1 MKLVFGKLNMINEI
15 QSDANTRMGKTIDS
29 LKQDLMKVR
38 TGRAHTSLLDSITV
52 DYYGN
57 DTPLNQVANVSIL
70 DARTL
75 SVQVWEKQMTPV
87 VEKAIMSSDLGLNPA
102 TSGDLMRIPLPPLTE
117 ETRKNLIKVVR
128 GEGENAKVAIRNI
141 RRDANGSLKELE
153 KEKDISE
160 DDERRGQDA
169 VQKITDAHVK
179 EVDEI
184 LTAKEK
190 DLMEI

>member
-1 MKLVFGKLNMINEI
+1 VINEI
-15 QSDANTRMGKTIDS
+15 QNDANTRMSKSIES
-29 LKQDLMKVR
+29 LKQELTKIR

-57 DTPLNQVANVSIL
+57 ETPLNQVANISIL
-70 DARTL
+70 DSRTL
-75 SVQVWEKQMTPV
+75 SIQVWEKQMTPV
-87 VEKAIMSSDLGLNPA
+87 VEKAIMKSDLGLNPS

-117 ETRKNLIKVVR
+117 ETRRGLIKVVR

-160 DDERRGQDA
+160 DEEHRGQDF
-169 VQKITDAHVK
+169 VQKLTDKHVK
-179 EVDEI
+179 AIDDI
-184 LTAKEK
+184 LAVKEK

>member
-1 MKLVFGKLNMINEI
+1 MIKEVT
-15 QSDANTRMGKTIDS
+15 SDANTRMRKSIES

-57 DTPLNQVANVSIL
+57 ETPLNQVANVSVL

-87 VEKAIMSSDLGLNPA
+87 IEKAILKSDLGLNPA

-128 GEGENAKVAIRNI
+128 SEGENAKVAIRNI
-141 RRDANGSLKELE
+141 RRDANSTLKDFE
-153 KEKDISE
+153 KEKEISE
-160 DDERRGQDA
+160 DEEHRAQDEI
-169 VQKITDAHVK
+169 QKLTDKHVK
-179 EVDEI
+179 EIDQVLAE
-184 LTAKEK
+184 KEK

>member
-1 MKLVFGKLNMINEI
+1 MINEI
-15 QSDANTRMGKTIDS
+15 QSDADARMGKSLDS
-29 LKQDLMKVR
+29 LKQDLMKIR

-57 DTPLNQVANVSIL
+57 ETPLNQVANISIL
-70 DARTL
+70 DSRTL

-87 VEKAIMSSDLGLNPA
+87 VEKAILKSDLGLNPA

-128 GEGENAKVAIRNI
+128 HEGENAKVAVRNI

-153 KEKDISE
+153 KEKEISE
-160 DDERRGQDA
+160 DEEHRGQDNI
-169 VQKITDAHVK
+169 QKLTDKHVK
-179 EVDEI
+179 IIDQI
-184 LTAKEK
+184 LATKEK

>member
-1 MKLVFGKLNMINEI
+1 MINEI

>member
-1 MKLVFGKLNMINEI
+1 VINEI
-15 QSDANTRMGKTIDS
+15 HSDADTRMSKSIDS
-29 LKQDLMKVR
+29 LKQELMKVR

-57 DTPLNQVANVSIL
+57 ETPLNQVANISIL
-70 DARTL
+70 DSRTL
-75 SVQVWEKQMTPV
+75 SIQVWEKQMTPV
-87 VEKAIMSSDLGLNPA
+87 VEKAILKSDLGLNPA

-128 GEGENAKVAIRNI
+128 HEGENAKVAVRNI

-153 KEKDISE
+153 KEKEISE
-160 DDERRGQDA
+160 DEERRGQDNI
-169 VQKITDAHVK
+169 QKLTDEHVK
-179 EVDEI
+179 KIDKI
-184 LTAKEK
+184 LAVKEK

>member
-1 MKLVFGKLNMINEI
+1 MINEI
-15 QSDANTRMGKTIDS
+15 QSDTNTRMGKTIDS

-38 TGRAHTSLLDSITV
+38 TGRAHTSLLDSIMV

-57 DTPLNQVANVSIL
+57 PTPLNQVANISVL

-87 VEKAIMSSDLGLNPA
+87 IEKAILTSDLGLNPA
-102 TSGDLMRIPLPPLTE
+102 TSGELIRIPLPPLTE

-141 RRDANGSLKELE
+141 RRDANGSLKDLE
-153 KEKDISE
+153 KEKEISE

-169 VQKITDAHVK
+169 IQKITDSHVK
-179 EVDEI
+179 EVDDV
-184 LTAKEK
+184 LAVKEK

>member
-1 MKLVFGKLNMINEI
+1 MINEI
-15 QSDANTRMGKTIDS
+15 QSDADTRMGKSLES

-57 DTPLNQVANVSIL
+57 QTPLNQVANISIL
-70 DARTL
+70 DSRTL

-87 VEKAIMSSDLGLNPA
+87 VEKAILKSDLGLNPA

-128 GEGENAKVAIRNI
+128 HEGENAKVAVRNI

-153 KEKDISE
+153 KEKEISE
-160 DDERRGQDA
+160 DEMHRGEDNI
-169 VQKITDAHVK
+169 QKTTDKHVK
-179 EVDEI
+179 EIDQI
-184 LTAKEK
+184 LAVKEK

>member
-1 MKLVFGKLNMINEI
+1 MIEEI
-15 QSDANTRMGKTIDS
+15 RSDAKARMGKSIDS

-52 DYYGN
+52 EYYGN
-57 DTPLNQVANVSIL
+57 DTPLNQVANVSVL

-75 SVQVWEKQMTPV
+75 SVQVWEKQMIPV
-87 VEKAIMSSDLGLNPA
+87 VEKAIMRSDLGLNPA
-102 TSGDLMRIPLPPLTE
+102 TSGELMRIPLPPLTE

-128 GEGENAKVAIRNI
+128 SAGENTKVAIRNI
-141 RRDANGSLKELE
+141 RRDANSTLKDLE

-160 DDERRGQDA
+160 DEERHAQDD
-169 VQKITDAHVK
+169 VQKLTDKHVK
-179 EVDEI
+179 EVDQI
-184 LTAKEK
+184 LAVKEK

>member
-1 MKLVFGKLNMINEI
+1 
-15 QSDANTRMGKTIDS
+15 MGKSIES

-57 DTPLNQVANVSIL
+57 ETPLNQVANISIL
-70 DARTL
+70 DSRTL

-87 VEKAIMSSDLGLNPA
+87 VEKAILKSDLGLNPA

-128 GEGENAKVAIRNI
+128 HEGENAKVAVRNI
-141 RRDANGSLKELE
+141 RRDANGTLKELE
-153 KEKDISE
+153 KEKEISE
-160 DDERRGQDA
+160 DEQHRGEDNI
-169 VQKITDAHVK
+169 QKLTDKHVK
-179 EVDEI
+179 EIDQI
-184 LTAKEK
+184 LAVKEK

>member
-1 MKLVFGKLNMINEI
+1 MINEI
-15 QSDANTRMGKTIDS
+15 QSDTDTRMSKSIDS
-29 LKQDLMKVR
+29 LKQELMKIR

-57 DTPLNQVANVSIL
+57 ETPLNQVANISIL
-70 DARTL
+70 DSRTL

-87 VEKAIMSSDLGLNPA
+87 VEKAILKSDLGLNPA

-128 GEGENAKVAIRNI
+128 HEGENAKVAIRNI

-153 KEKDISE
+153 KEKEISE
-160 DDERRGQDA
+160 DDEHRGED
-169 VQKITDAHVK
+169 VIQKLTDKHVK
-179 EVDEI
+179 DIDQI
-184 LTAKEK
+184 LAVKEK

>member
-1 MKLVFGKLNMINEI
+1 MINEI
-15 QSDANTRMGKTIDS
+15 QSDARTRMGKSIDS

-38 TGRAHTSLLDSITV
+38 TGRAHTSLLDSISV

-57 DTPLNQVANVSIL
+57 PTPLNQVANISVL

-87 VEKAIMSSDLGLNPA
+87 VEKAILISDLGLNPA
-102 TSGDLMRIPLPPLTE
+102 TSGELIRIPLPPLTE

-128 GEGENAKVAIRNI
+128 GEGESAKVAIRNI

-153 KEKDISE
+153 KNKEISE
-160 DDERRGQDA
+160 DDERSGQEA
-169 VQKITDAHVK
+169 IQKLTDSHVK
-179 EVDEI
+179 ELDQLLAV
-184 LTAKEK
+184 KEK

>member
-1 MKLVFGKLNMINEI
+1 MINEI
-15 QSDANTRMGKTIDS
+15 QSDADARMGKSLDS
-29 LKQDLMKVR
+29 LKQDLMKIR

-57 DTPLNQVANVSIL
+57 ETPLNQVANISIL
-70 DARTL
+70 DSRTL

-87 VEKAIMSSDLGLNPA
+87 VEKAILKSDLGLNPA

-128 GEGENAKVAIRNI
+128 HEGENAKVAVRNI

-153 KEKDISE
+153 KEKEISE
-160 DDERRGQDA
+160 DEEHRGQDNI
-169 VQKITDAHVK
+169 QKLTDKHVK
-179 EVDEI
+179 TIDQI
-184 LTAKEK
+184 LATKEK

>member
-1 MKLVFGKLNMINEI
+1 MINEI
-15 QSDANTRMGKTIDS
+15 QSDADTRMGKTIDS

-38 TGRAHTSLLDSITV
+38 TGRAHTSLLDSISV

-57 DTPLNQVANVSIL
+57 ETPLNQVANISIL

-75 SVQVWEKQMTPV
+75 SVQVWEKQMTPL
-87 VEKAIMSSDLGLNPA
+87 VEKAILKSDLGLNPA
-102 TSGDLMRIPLPPLTE
+102 TNGELIRIPLPPLTE

-141 RRDANGSLKELE
+141 RRDANNSLKELE
-153 KEKDISE
+153 KEKEISE
-160 DDERRGQDA
+160 DDEHRGQDA
-169 VQKITDAHVK
+169 IQKLTDAHVK
-179 EVDEI
+179 EVDQI
-184 LTAKEK
+184 LAIKEK